1 MPPYMSSYG
10 VSEEIEETVN
20 KELLTILDKTR
31 AIVQKTAD
39 KKIPHTTYLLGTLT
53 ESALNIKVQDN
64 NVKTLKHIITG
75 FRCIRDTT
83 DVARV
88 IGDCV
93 IKGIN
98 TIFSV
103 QVVPTETDSTVLR
116 FGIGPGDI
124 GLPDIS
130 YYNKQ
135 EVSIMKRR
143 ALVAYSKLLRRLGGD
158 FDVSGLESFVG
169 FETIVAEAIVK
180 SRQDTEILIKGSELQ
195 RDFPAI
201 PWEAFL
207 ERCTGWSSDK
217 IKSHTFLIFSKR
229 WLGTVNRWF
238 RTLPLETW
246 RLYFSGNVILHT
258 LPLLPP
264 PYDEMEFQLFG
275 HRMRG
280 QSEKLPQRRLA
291 LRTAQVWLSGSL
303 GYLFVQTYVS
313 PIIKEQAYAIA
324 KEIRHVA
331 AERAGATEWLEPATR
346 KIAAKKVN
354 NIYLGVA
361 YPRVIER
368 DEQTT
373 LYPENLVENVFTL
386 ATLKF
391 QDSLENVGTRLN
403 PERWDDAVFAV
414 NAYYYNEGN
423 RLILPAGILRWPF
436 FHPAASD
443 GWNFGGLGA
452 VIGHEIMHA
461 FDNDGKDFDEI
472 GNLGP
477 WWSKQESANY
487 HEKTEALIELYNNTT
502 YFGHHLN
509 GVLTLSENIADLGGV
524 AIALAALKKRLAA
537 KQVSQDVY
545 KKEICVFFTS
555 FAVSWRTKEKKEKAI
570 QSLFMDVHA
579 PPSARVNNIV
589 SQFDDWYECFNIQ
602 PGHALYKDP
611 SHRIR
616 IF

>member
-10 VSEEIEETVN
+10 VSEEIEESVN
-20 KELLTILDKTR
+20 KELLTILDQSRT
-31 AIVQKTAD
+31 IVQKTAD

-53 ESALNIKVQDN
+53 ESALNKKVQQN
-64 NVKTLKHIITG
+64 NIQSLKRIVTG
-75 FRCIRDTT
+75 FRCIRDNK
-83 DVARV
+83 DVATV
-88 IGDCV
+88 IGDC
-93 IKGIN
+93 ITKGIN

-103 QVVPTETDSTVLR
+103 QVVPTETDSAILR
-116 FGIGPGDI
+116 FGIGPGDV
-124 GLPDIS
+124 GLPDLS

-135 EVSIMKRR
+135 ETSILKRR
-143 ALVAYSKLLRRLGGD
+143 ALAAYTKLLLRLGID
-158 FDVSGLESFVG
+158 FDVEGLERFVG

-180 SRQDTEILIKGSELQ
+180 SRQDNEVLMKGSDLQ
-195 RDFPAI
+195 RTFPAI

-207 ERCTGWSSDK
+207 TRCTGWSPSK

-229 WLGTVNRWF
+229 WFTDVNRWF

-264 PYDEMEFQLFG
+264 PFDEMEFQLFG

-280 QSEKLPQRRLA
+280 QSEKLPQRYLA
-291 LRTAQVWLSGSL
+291 LRMAQIWLSGSL
-303 GYLFVQTYVS
+303 GYLFVKSYVS
-313 PIIKEQAYAIA
+313 PIIKQQAYAIA
-324 KEIRHVA
+324 REIRQVA
-331 AERAGATEWLEPATR
+331 AERAGATEWLESVTR
-346 KIAAKKVN
+346 KIASKKVN

-361 YPRVIER
+361 YPTVMER

-373 LYPENLVENVFTL
+373 LNPENLVDNVFTL

-391 QDSLENVGTRLN
+391 QDSLENVGSKLQ
-403 PERWDDAVFAV
+403 PERWEDPVFAV

-436 FHPAASD
+436 FHPAAND

-452 VIGHEIMHA
+452 VIGHEITHA
-461 FDNDGKDFDEI
+461 FDNEGKDFDET
-472 GNLGP
+472 GNLRP
-477 WWSKQESANY
+477 WWSKEESANY
-487 HEKTEALIELYNNTT
+487 HKKTEALISLYNNTT

-537 KQVSQDVY
+537 KKVTQDVY
-545 KKEICVFFTS
+545 KKEICEFFTS